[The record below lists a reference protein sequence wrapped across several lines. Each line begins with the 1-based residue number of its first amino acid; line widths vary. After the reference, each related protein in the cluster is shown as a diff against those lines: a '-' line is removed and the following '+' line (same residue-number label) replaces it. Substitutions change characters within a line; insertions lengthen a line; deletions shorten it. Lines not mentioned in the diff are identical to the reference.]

1 MCPLAKPQSMSSK
14 LWISNLWTEF
24 MFQSIEAL
32 AVLSLFLW
40 KPFIVNAQKYINQYI
55 LFTNQYAL
63 ICFYSLLQFD
73 FIPMFFL
80 ALTIHHLPVLPSST
94 AHCFTSWNSRKEAFS
109 GLSQLRYSLP
119 KALFNSCG
127 SCQAELGIL
136 KSCFTLFISAVP
148 AELLIVLL
156 FICKSVLVG
165 TQVIWLL

>member
-1 MCPLAKPQSMSSK
+1 MLLRGECIDSADGKSGVSSEQSSVRSELYVRAHREEKINGLAMDYMEIKK
-14 LWISNLWTEF
+14 
-24 MFQSIEAL
+24 A
-32 AVLSLFLW
+32 
-40 KPFIVNAQKYINQYI
+40 
-55 LFTNQYAL
+55 
-63 ICFYSLLQFD
+63 
-73 FIPMFFL
+73 FL